1 LKHCLFGSVRNLTLG
16 PPSIY
21 QQLLGADFQKLG
33 PILQRVHGPETRV
46 LAIGKVSV
54 VYGRGWIVLLL
65 NKLMKVPPANPGVQL
80 RLEIQR
86 NADSETWIRDF
97 GGKPLITQ
105 QWAEDELFIEAVG
118 GVKMAMRLRV
128 AEGFLHFDPVHT
140 KAMGIK
146 VPKWMQISVAANV
159 RERENGWE
167 IFVETRSAL
176 LGLLFQYSGFIA
188 LEA

>member
-1 LKHCLFGSVRNLTLG
+1 MPPS
-16 PPSIY
+16 PSIY
-21 QQLLGADFQKLG
+21 QQLLGSEFENLG
-33 PILQRVHGPETRV
+33 PILRLVHGSDAQV
-46 LAIGKVSV
+46 NASGQVSV
-54 VYGRGWIVLLL
+54 VYGRGGIVRLL
-65 NKLMKVPPANPGVQL
+65 NRLMKVPPAHPSVHL

-86 NADSETWIRDF
+86 NSERETWIRDF
-97 GGKPLITQ
+97 GGKPLVTE
-105 QWAEDELFIEAVG
+105 QWAEGGLFIEAVG

-128 AEGFLHFDPVHT
+128 ADGFLHFDPVHT

-146 VPKWMQISVAANV
+146 VPKWMQISVIAHV

-167 IFVETRSAL
+167 IFVETRSAI